1 MINDQ
6 HAAALAEQ
14 GGPQD
19 WNHDDVTS
27 VMNDDYD
34 DLDNGDSSSI
44 DNLLLVDSVHN
55 DDSVT
60 GPGIQITENYPLTT

>member
-14 GGPQD
+14 GGRQD

-27 VMNDDYD
+27 VMMILIVVIHPQLITCYSLTLSTMMTRSL
-34 DLDNGDSSSI
+34 DLEFK
-44 DNLLLVDSVHN
+44 LQKTAH
-55 DDSVT
+55 
-60 GPGIQITENYPLTT
+60 